1 MVKIKFKEGPHFEKL
16 LLVKYVCQTL
26 GLSLKEGKEAVDSGV
41 IECPDHEYNNAVKK
55 IAECGGIQICEQKPL
70 PDNTASVQ
78 VSMPTKSKKEN
89 VPVIR
94 IVPSEYEGG
103 LAIESV
109 IPVDNHVFQTLS
121 NHPSI
126 WHSVIDQI
134 PFVCGITQ
142 FQNGEDEH
150 YSLLAARVPVNHNTI
165 DEITSLSKV
174 VRDVH
179 TEIISTIYR
188 FRNLARKFNPF
199 IDDVNVEARTNS
211 DNLR

>member
-1 MVKIKFKEGPHFEKL
+1 MVEIRFKQGTQFNKIQL
-16 LLVKYVCQTL
+16 IKYVFEEL
-26 GLSLKEGKEAVDSGV
+26 DISSLKDAKALVESGV
-41 IECPDHEYNNAVKK
+41 IKCPDHEYNNVIKA
-55 IAECGGIQICEQKPL
+55 IERYGGIQICEQKPL
-70 PDNTASVQ
+70 PDDIVDTQLKKKNTPA
-78 VSMPTKSKKEN
+78 
-89 VPVIR
+89 IR

-109 IPVDNHVFQTLS
+109 IPVGNHVFQTLS

-126 WHSVIDQI
+126 WHSVIDQM

-150 YSLLAARVPVNHNTI
+150 YSLLAARIPVNHNTI

-188 FRNLARKFNPF
+188 FRNLAKKLNPF

-211 DNLR
+211 NS